1 MKSEKAEPRKQ
12 KRNYRTFSAEEKCRA
27 VLSVWS
33 ERRSAAETCRE
44 LAIDRDQ
51 FKKWQ
56 DLALQGI
63 LNALEVKKDHTRC
76 SPLGERLAKLL
87 ERKVSARTQPKR
99 VNTAESRPLKPEE
112 NAVQKGE

>member
-1 MKSEKAEPRKQ
+1 M
-12 KRNYRTFSAEEKCRA
+12 
-27 VLSVWS
+27 VLSVWA
-33 ERRSAAETCRE
+33 ERRSVADLCRE
-44 LAIDRDQ
+44 NSVSREQ
-51 FKKWQ
+51 FWNWQ